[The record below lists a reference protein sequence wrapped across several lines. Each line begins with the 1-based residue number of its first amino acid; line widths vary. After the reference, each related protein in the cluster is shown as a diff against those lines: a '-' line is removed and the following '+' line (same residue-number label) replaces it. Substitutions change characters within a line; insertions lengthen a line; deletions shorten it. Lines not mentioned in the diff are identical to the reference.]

1 MTEAELRIEKA
12 KIADRVAISQ
22 ALKTLKDSPAYMA
35 ASKFN
40 QSAMEEQKRN
50 EVVARR

>member
-1 MTEAELRIEKA
+1 MTEAKLKIEKA

-35 ASKFN
+35 ASKLN
-40 QSAMEEQKRN
+40 QSVIEEQKRN
-50 EVVARR
+50 EVVARQ

>member
-1 MTEAELRIEKA
+1 MEKA
-12 KIADRVAISQ
+12 KITDRVAISQ
-22 ALKTLKDSPAYMA
+22 ALKTLKDLPAYMA

-40 QSAMEEQKRN
+40 QSAMEEQKQN